1 MSSNENDSCTENP
14 VTVRGDKIKTK
25 NLTNL
30 KVGVQVTDKI
40 GQNFGQLSTT
50 DSWTFGLPHVLSN
63 QQLFFH
69 FLKQKLSCL
78 FSSRFICSNLLVS
91 EIMYF
96 ILVM

>member
-40 GQNFGQLSTT
+40 GQN
-50 DSWTFGLPHVLSN
+50 SWTFGLPHVSSN

-96 ILVM
+96 ILLM